1 MQFWKWIKKRTGRVP
16 KETWIGRRK
25 KPRLWRAEPLKR
37 HQENKEKRIVK
48 KRKKQSVQFGDGAGQ
63 TPPHVHSGR
72 SSRGESRRRHMAWK
86 YFPLLWKAWLWTFS
100 KLSKLQTEQTQKL
113 AWRHFMMI
121 LSKAKYIERR
131 ERKLRLP
138 ILPLETVEEET
149 YKPSKLPQNRSK
161 TTLRWSSAGGIVTT
175 WPVRYQLGL

>member
-1 MQFWKWIKKRTGRVP
+1 MDWKTYWQGSKGDLNRQKEEAKIVKSRAIKKTRRT
-16 KETWIGRRK
+16 RRK
-25 KPRLWRAEPLKR
+25 GLSR
-37 HQENKEKRIVK
+37 KESSKVYSLGTELGR
-48 KRKKQSVQFGDGAGQ
+48 

-86 YFPLLWKAWLWTFS
+86 YFPLLGKAWLWTFS

-113 AWRHFMMI
+113 TWRHFMMI
-121 LSKAKYIERR
+121 LSQAKDIERR

-138 ILPLETVEEET
+138 ILPLETVEEEP